1 MQFDFSDPYGPGHM
15 QGVEPETDEPV
26 NVTN

>member
-1 MQFDFSDPYGPGHM
+1 MQFDFSDPYGPGRM
-15 QGVEPETDEPV
+15 PGIEPQTDEPV